1 MPRHS
6 KEKSSDGAAAGGAG
20 RGTRAAAAAEGG
32 DSKRGA
38 GGRAIGKAAL
48 QARRKNAGA
57 IADFLDMIEGVSTYG
72 ELEDAITRD
81 GLRLARVVKS
91 LGCGHLDVQLHDG
104 RSVVL
109 KIAKSVAFKGRAA
122 SKADRENCMLA
133 GDLIV
138 VRDAMAAGK
147 IPVALVRD
155 LAEEFTRVGAAA
167 PSGFFTQGSEADAGA
182 VGWEFDRRP
191 ELARAGVRAAAVVSE
206 EERALGVGARARSV
220 SPSAAAGASGAKG
233 GAGGDEEEDFALEV
247 DAI

>member
-1 MPRHS
+1 MPIHT
-6 KEKSSDGAAAGGAG
+6 KTKSADGAASGGAG
-20 RGTRAAAAAEGG
+20 RGKRAAAAAEGG
-32 DSKRGA
+32 DSKRGV
-38 GGRAIGKAAL
+38 GGRVLGKAAL

-57 IADFLDMIEGVSTYG
+57 ISDFLDMIEGVSSYE
-72 ELEDAITRD
+72 ELEEAVTRD

-104 RSVVL
+104 RSIVL

-147 IPVALVRD
+147 IPIALVKE
-155 LAEEFTRVGAAA
+155 LADEFSRVGAATPA
-167 PSGFFTQGSEADAGA
+167 GFFTQGSEADAGA

-191 ELARAGVRAAAVVSE
+191 EIARAGVRAVAAVSD
-206 EERALGVGARARSV
+206 EERALGA
-220 SPSAAAGASGAKG
+220 SAAAK
-233 GAGGDEEEDFALEV
+233 EEEPELDV